1 MLGSNPKIIG
11 GFFLLL
17 TMVCLPNVGA
27 GSTQS
32 PPKWGVKKTKP
43 NIGFNPDHVDGGGVK
58 TRQLGYP
65 NRGTAV
71 GTY

>member
-1 MLGSNPKIIG
+1 MWVLG
-11 GFFLLL
+11 
-17 TMVCLPNVGA
+17 
-27 GSTQS
+27 
-32 PPKWGVKKTKP
+32 PPKAHRSGGGGVKKTKP

-58 TRQLGYP
+58 TRQMGYP